1 MDKKPEIFKPN
12 IGNVNNNKKAYY
24 SFLEDRL
31 NIREEKDDYDNGE
44 SVIDFINKLSKS
56 GSYIFSKDVVIITKD
71 KKYETRIAGKLGDNI
86 VTLDN
91 DSIRIDE
98 IVKIY
103 EKK

>member
-1 MDKKPEIFKPN
+1 MDKKPEIFKPE

-31 NIREEKDDYDNGE
+31 DIKTDDYEENDD
-44 SVIDFINKLSKS
+44 VISFMNKLAKS
-56 GSYIFSKDVVIITKD
+56 GSYIFNKDVVIVTKD
-71 KKYETRIAGKLGDNI
+71 KRYETRIAGKLGDRI

-91 DSIRIDE
+91 DSIRIDD
-98 IVKIY
+98 IIKIY